1 MATVKEHVLFSNPD
15 GHVMFSETPAANPC
29 DSPQP
34 TMVTV
39 RLPVEPSS
47 DYGDSPDTMEE
58 HVEILLPVM
67 FVDDA
72 IEEEPDSDL
81 EDNEECGSDME
92 LARSLPYQQ
101 SFAGYEDDDDED
113 EEEEDGCGAKLY
125 VRPYHGALV
134 REGEKTPLL
143 SRFEARSDGPELT
156 DQDELTSYDIQRVV
170 GKAPDCGGSVEEEED
185 GEAYQRAL
193 AGAAGCS
200 PRGSTS
206 SSSSSS

>member
-34 TMVTV
+34 TMVTLQ
-39 RLPVEPSS
+39 LPV
-47 DYGDSPDTMEE
+47 GVDTMEE
-58 HVEILLPVM
+58 HVDLGGVEILLPVM

-101 SFAGYEDDDDED
+101 SFASYEDDDDED

-143 SRFEARSDGPELT
+143 SRFEARSDGPDLT
-156 DQDELTSYDIQRVV
+156 DQDELTSYGIKRVV
-170 GKAPDCGGSVEEEED
+170 RKAPYGGGSVEEED
-185 GEAYQRAL
+185 DEAY
-193 AGAAGCS
+193 AGCS
-200 PRGSTS
+200 PRGSS
-206 SSSSSS
+206 SS